1 MWYLDTT
8 RIFVQKY
15 ETTNNQIVA
24 RLQPLSGLSVHQI
37 FGAESEVINI
47 ECLVV
52 GNTDRNTLKAK
63 VRDGATHTLTG
74 AFGINITGL
83 IVKSMKDSLT
93 NAICQTLR
101 PDLPETAPVYSVSLE
116 LYRDE

>member
-15 ETTNNQIVA
+15 DTTNNQIVA

-37 FGAESEVINI
+37 FGAESEVINL
-47 ECLVV
+47 EGLVV
-52 GNTDRNTLKAK
+52 GNADRETLKSK
-63 VRDGATHTLTG
+63 VRDGNTHTLTG
-74 AFGINITGL
+74 AYNITVSGL

-93 NAICQTLR
+93 NTICQTLR
-101 PDLPETAPVYSVSLE
+101 PDLPETAPVYTVSLE